1 MKNFKM
7 LMVLMLILAIL
18 GSGCTNSQETTTAVE
33 TVQSSTE
40 GTTQAPSLPEEK
52 TREETQSLLKDDED
66 YDIGD
71 ELREAMDLYEDFV
84 DEYCDFMV
92 TYMNADQNWQLNN
105 MERYVKYTQGITD
118 CQEAINEALE
128 RKDELTKDEY
138 EYIVVVQTRT
148 AQKLLKTATEGLDG
162 KQQSN

>member
-1 MKNFKM
+1 MKKFKM
-7 LMVLMLILAIL
+7 LIALILSL
-18 GSGCTNSQETTTAVE
+18 TLMVGCSKTSMSSLNDTAAEESITAPTQE
-33 TVQSSTE
+33 QITE
-40 GTTQAPSLPEEK
+40 PEEIPD
-52 TREETQSLLKDDED
+52 EFPSLLKDDED

-92 TYMNADQNWQLNN
+92 AYMGADQNWQLNN
-105 MERYVKYTQGITD
+105 MEKYVKYTQGITD

-148 AQKLLKTATEGLDG
+148 AQKLLKTATEGLNG
-162 KQQSN
+162 K

>member
-1 MKNFKM
+1 M
-7 LMVLMLILAIL
+7 
-18 GSGCTNSQETTTAVE
+18 
-33 TVQSSTE
+33 TE
-40 GTTQAPSLPEEK
+40 PEETLK
-52 TREETQSLLKDDED
+52 EHNGLLKDDAD
-66 YDIGD
+66 YDISD

-105 MERYVKYTQGITD
+105 MEKYVKYTQGIAD

-162 KQQSN
+162 K